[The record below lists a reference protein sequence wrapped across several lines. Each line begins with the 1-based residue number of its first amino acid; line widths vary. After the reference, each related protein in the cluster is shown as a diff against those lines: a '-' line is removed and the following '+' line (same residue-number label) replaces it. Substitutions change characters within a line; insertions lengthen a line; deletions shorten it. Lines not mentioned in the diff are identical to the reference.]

1 MILLLLK
8 LINKILI
15 FYVNLLKNIQ
25 KLKGVYS
32 IIGLL
37 KQLIAYN
44 DKKIH
49 ILKLKNFYNNIF
61 NKPKLIF
68 DIGCNIGD
76 YTKTFLKFSDFVVA
90 VDPNIEVINQLR
102 NSTVDFISKKKL
114 KILNIAISNQIGE
127 AKLYIN
133 SSRTVSSINKKW
145 QKRALPE
152 MFPHVH
158 NVDTEIVK
166 STTLD
171 NLIKEFGI
179 PDYIKL
185 DIEGGELNAFIGL
198 NQPINILSFETTL
211 PIFHD
216 ETIKILHKISSLG
229 EYQFKLLVYGEYQFL
244 DTTFSKDQIIK
255 SIISKQLKGVVDIFC
270 FKKGNNYVSN
280 LINS

>member
-8 LINKILI
+8 LINKILKFSLKI
-15 FYVNLLKNIQ
+15 LKNIQ
-25 KLKGVYS
+25 ELKGIYTVKE
-32 IIGLL
+32 LL
-37 KQLIAYN
+37 KQLIAYSEN
-44 DKKIH
+44 KIH
-49 ILKLKNFYNNIF
+49 LLKLKNFYNNIF

-68 DIGCNIGD
+68 DIGCNVGD

-90 VDPNIEVINQLR
+90 VDPSTEVINQLR
-102 NSTVDFISKKKL
+102 NSTTDFISKKKL

-127 AKLYIN
+127 VKLYIN

-145 QKRALPE
+145 QKCALPE

-158 NVDTEIVK
+158 NVNTEIVK

-171 NLIKEFGI
+171 NLVSEYGI

-185 DIEGGELNAFIGL
+185 DIEGGELNAFRGL

-216 ETIKILHKISSLG
+216 ETIKILNKISSLG
-229 EYQFKLLVYGEYQFL
+229 EYQFNLLEYGKYQFIE
-244 DTTFSKDQIIK
+244 TTFSKDQIIK
-255 SIISKQLKGVVDIFC
+255 SIILKQLKGVIDIFC
-270 FKKGNNYVSN
+270 FKK
-280 LINS
+280 